1 MTWPSGPL
9 APHRRRICTD
19 GQAPA
24 LDDDALL
31 AALPAP
37 LPRVLGMF
45 DAAQTAIFELMRRDS
60 FPRYQRS
67 PQFAALKQQLER
79 RAFLGR
85 ETSAVDSGTGLGL

>member
-1 MTWPSGPL
+1 M
-9 APHRRRICTD
+9 PHSHHIGRICAD

-37 LPRVLGMF
+37 LPRVLDMF
-45 DAAQTAIFELMRRDS
+45 DAAQMAIFELMRRDS

-85 ETSAVDSGTGLGL
+85 EANSVDSGTGLGL